1 MFESLKSIG
10 EAFKNFK
17 LEDTEKEEE
26 EKTSIE
32 KLLEFQEAKKE
43 YEDTATEEQKDIA
56 GIEDYPGQ
64 TKTGEQILVEEAKQ
78 EKKEDELDKKISDI
92 QKVLKTFSEDSEG
105 EVLDIP
111 KMDTSSDADKLNV
124 KPLDLGAIRQ
134 KSYLQELIT
143 QPSSQKDRITLLY
156 ESLRKQNLI

>member
-1 MFESLKSIG
+1 MFENLKSIG

-17 LEDTEKEEE
+17 SEDTEKEEDTTLQ
-26 EKTSIE
+26 KY
-32 KLLEFQEAKKE
+32 LDFQEAKE
-43 YEDTATEEQKDIA
+43 EFQPTEEQKAIMSMEDI
-56 GIEDYPGQ
+56 PGQ
-64 TKTGEQILVEEAKQ
+64 TKTGKEILIEEAKQ

-92 QKVLKTFSEDSEG
+92 QKVLKTFSEDTEG
-105 EVLDIP
+105 EVINT

-134 KSYLQELIT
+134 KSYLQGLIT
-143 QPSSQKDRITLLY
+143 QPSSQKDRIALLY

>member
-1 MFESLKSIG
+1 MFENLKSIG

-17 LEDTEKEEE
+17 SEDTEKEEDTTLQ
-26 EKTSIE
+26 KYID
-32 KLLEFQEAKKE
+32 FQEAKE
-43 YEDTATEEQKDIA
+43 EFQPTEEQKAIMSMEDI
-56 GIEDYPGQ
+56 PGQ
-64 TKTGEQILVEEAKQ
+64 TKTGKEILIEEAKQ

-92 QKVLKTFSEDSEG
+92 QKVLKTFSEDTEG
-105 EVLDIP
+105 EVINT

-134 KSYLQELIT
+134 KSYLQGLIT
-143 QPSSQKDRITLLY
+143 QPSSQKDRIALLY

>member
-1 MFESLKSIG
+1 MFENLKSIG

-17 LEDTEKEEE
+17 SEDTEKEEDTTLQ
-26 EKTSIE
+26 KY
-32 KLLEFQEAKKE
+32 LDFQEAKE
-43 YEDTATEEQKDIA
+43 EFEPTEEQKAVMSMEDI
-56 GIEDYPGQ
+56 PGQ
-64 TKTGEQILVEEAKQ
+64 TKTGKEILIEEAKQ

-134 KSYLQELIT
+134 KSYLQGLIT
-143 QPSSQKDRITLLY
+143 QPSSQKDRIALLY

>member
-1 MFESLKSIG
+1 MFENLKSIG

-17 LEDTEKEEE
+17 SEDTEKEEDTTLQKYLDFQKAKE
-26 EKTSIE
+26 EFE
-32 KLLEFQEAKKE
+32 P
-43 YEDTATEEQKDIA
+43 TEEQKAVMSMEDI
-56 GIEDYPGQ
+56 PGQ
-64 TKTGEQILVEEAKQ
+64 TKTGKEILIEEAKQ

-92 QKVLKTFSEDSEG
+92 QKVLKTFSEDTEG
-105 EVLDIP
+105 EVLNTP

-134 KSYLQELIT
+134 KSYLQGLIT
-143 QPSSQKDRITLLY
+143 QPSSQKDRIALLY

>member
-1 MFESLKSIG
+1 MFENLKSIG

-17 LEDTEKEEE
+17 SEDTEKEEDTTLQ
-26 EKTSIE
+26 KY
-32 KLLEFQEAKKE
+32 LDFQEAKE
-43 YEDTATEEQKDIA
+43 EFQPTEEQKA
-56 GIEDYPGQ
+56 VMSMEDYPGQ
-64 TKTGEQILVEEAKQ
+64 TKTGKEILIEEAKQ

-92 QKVLKTFSEDSEG
+92 QKVLKTFSGDEEV
-105 EVLDIP
+105 EVLNPP